1 MMMVMHNA
9 ADISTMN
16 HQALIDR
23 QSRLGV
29 VSHDQVGV
37 EGGGGG
43 LDGALEHLHLRP
55 RDALLTTADKPS
67 ISGQPATVN

>member
-1 MMMVMHNA
+1 MPTLA
-9 ADISTMN
+9 LN

-23 QSRLGV
+23 QWGV